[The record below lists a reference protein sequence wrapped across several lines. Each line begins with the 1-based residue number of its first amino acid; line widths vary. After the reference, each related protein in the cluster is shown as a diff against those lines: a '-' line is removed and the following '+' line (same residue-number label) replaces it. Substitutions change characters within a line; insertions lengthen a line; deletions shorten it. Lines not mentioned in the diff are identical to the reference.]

1 MLPISELA
9 RALDAIARQ
18 QKGDSAMRKTM
29 LYLAV
34 LLILPNLVLAEGTRT
49 CSNETLHSSY
59 GFVISGSRPVPGQ
72 PGVIEFVV
80 GTALTTFDGN
90 GNFVQ
95 TDNIH
100 GQVTGF
106 KTPDRPGSGTYNI
119 NADCTGT
126 MVLHNEGV
134 PFGLILS
141 IIVVDNG
148 KEIRAAVVDITG
160 DSSGTPPPIM
170 VVSNGKRI

>member
-1 MLPISELA
+1 MC
-9 RALDAIARQ
+9 
-18 QKGDSAMRKTM
+18 KTI

-34 LLILPNLVLAEGTRT
+34 LLILPNLGLAEESRS

-72 PGVIEFVV
+72 PGAIELVV

-90 GNFVQ
+90 GNFAQ

-106 KTPDRPGSGTYNI
+106 KTPDRPGAGTYNI
-119 NADCTGT
+119 NSDCTGT

-141 IIVVDNG
+141 IIVVDNA

-160 DSSGTPPPIM
+160 DSSTPPPIM
-170 VVSNGKRI
+170 VVSNGKRID

>member
-1 MLPISELA
+1 
-9 RALDAIARQ
+9 
-18 QKGDSAMRKTM
+18 MRKTI
-29 LYLAV
+29 LYFAV
-34 LLILPNLVLAEGTRT
+34 LLILPNLGLAQESKT
-49 CSNETLHSSY
+49 CTNETLHSSY
-59 GFVISGSRPVPGQ
+59 GFVISGSRPVAGQ
-72 PGVIEFVV
+72 PGVIELVA

-90 GNFVQ
+90 GNFTQ

-106 KTPDRPGSGTYNI
+106 KTPDRPGWGTYSI

-126 MVLHNEGV
+126 MILHNEGV
-134 PFGLILS
+134 PFGLTLS
-141 IIVVDNG
+141 VVVVDNG

-170 VVSNGKRI
+170 VVSNGKRID

>member
-1 MLPISELA
+1 
-9 RALDAIARQ
+9 
-18 QKGDSAMRKTM
+18 MRKM
-29 LYLAV
+29 ILYLAV
-34 LLILPNLVLAEGTRT
+34 VMILPNLGSAEESKA

-72 PGVIEFVV
+72 PGVIELVV

-90 GNFVQ
+90 GNFIQ

-106 KTPDRPGSGTYNI
+106 KTPDRPGSGTYTI

-126 MVLHNEGV
+126 MVLHNDGV

-141 IIVVDNG
+141 IVVVDNG

-160 DSSGTPPPIM
+160 DSKGTPPPIM
-170 VVSNGKRI
+170 VTSNGRRVE